1 MRTVSALV
9 AVLAL
14 FLSIAF
20 PLVLGGV
27 IFALFLFFPLFL
39 LALVGLL
46 DTFEDRTVRQHDPS
60 MDPRGWRENP

>member
-9 AVLAL
+9 AISAL
-14 FLSIAF
+14 FLSITF
-20 PLVLGGV
+20 PLILGGV

-46 DTFEDRTVRQHDPS
+46 DTVDDRTVRQHNPS
-60 MDPRGWRENP
+60 VDPRGWRETQ